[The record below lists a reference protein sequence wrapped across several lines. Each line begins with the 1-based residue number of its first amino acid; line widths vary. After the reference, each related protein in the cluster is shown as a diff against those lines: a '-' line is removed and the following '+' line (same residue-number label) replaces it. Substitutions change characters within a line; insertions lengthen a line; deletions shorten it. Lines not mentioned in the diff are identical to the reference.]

1 MRICYISILIEF
13 NETAVDPVIVL
24 WLGGNQIM
32 VELYLDVT
40 AVIQVESGCDVLCL
54 TCAKSL
60 HRHLRFTCH
69 TKMVRENWY

>member
-1 MRICYISILIEF
+1 
-13 NETAVDPVIVL
+13 
-24 WLGGNQIM
+24 M

-60 HRHLRFTCH
+60 HSALCTVIYVLRATTVC
-69 TKMVRENWY
+69 ENWY

>member
-1 MRICYISILIEF
+1 
-13 NETAVDPVIVL
+13 
-24 WLGGNQIM
+24 M